1 MWIRPKSERFLMVKK
16 GRFQGKV
23 NFKFVNE
30 FFALVRQIS
39 GIKDIKFGGAKKHT
53 IKCPNTKTT

>member
-1 MWIRPKSERFLMVKK
+1 MVKK